1 MGEDSGCRGLGRQE
15 HSPPP
20 PRCLVT
26 TLLIPEGWSCIARG
40 QWSCRA
46 SGRLQGHLDLC
57 VKHAG
62 VGILVSFNLE

>member
-1 MGEDSGCRGLGRQE
+1 MVDKHKKWHRSQKSKSEAPDY
-15 HSPPP
+15 
-20 PRCLVT
+20 LVR
-26 TLLIPEGWSCIARG
+26 TLLIPEGWSCVVCG

-46 SGRLQGHLDLC
+46 SGRLQSHLDLH